1 MTDKEPAKNEKE
13 RNPDEVATQPPPP
26 PDRES
31 LSEHRVSIGGKRID
45 YRAVAGSYTLKD
57 DAGKAKATF
66 FFVSYTRSGVA
77 DPGRRPI
84 TFAFNG
90 GPGSSSVWL
99 HMGLLG
105 PRRIDL
111 GDAVTPT
118 PPPYRVIENLY
129 SLLDET
135 DLVFIDPVSTGY
147 SRALPGEDPKQ
158 FHGVKEDVETV
169 AEFIRL
175 HTTRAKRWESPKFV
189 AGESYGTTRAA
200 ALSGHLLDR
209 HGFYL
214 NGVILI
220 SAILMF
226 QTALPNPG
234 NDLPYVL
241 ALPTMAATAWYHERL
256 GPQFKKLRALTDE
269 VEEFALGEYARVL
282 LLGSRASD
290 RERAA
295 VAGRLSR
302 YTGISRDFIERTDLR
317 VTPQRF
323 FKELLREERRTV
335 GRLDTRFTG
344 IDPDAAGEQVSYDP
358 ALAMI
363 MGPYTAAANHYL
375 RADLGFESDLVY
387 EPLTDK
393 VRPWS
398 YGDAGT
404 NRYLDVASTLRDAI
418 SRNRAMNVFLGS
430 GYYDLA
436 TPFAAAEW
444 TLDHMG
450 LDPSLRDN
458 LVTKR
463 YDAGHMMYI
472 HEPSIRQMRKDLVE
486 FVRDSTP
493 RS

>member
-1 MTDKEPAKNEKE
+1 
-13 RNPDEVATQPPPP
+13 
-26 PDRES
+26 
-31 LSEHRVSIGGKRID
+31 
-45 YRAVAGSYTLKD
+45 
-57 DAGKAKATF
+57 
-66 FFVSYTRSGVA
+66 
-77 DPGRRPI
+77 
-84 TFAFNG
+84 
-90 GPGSSSVWL
+90 
-99 HMGLLG
+99 
-105 PRRIDL
+105 
-111 GDAVTPT
+111 
-118 PPPYRVIENLY
+118 
-129 SLLDET
+129 
-135 DLVFIDPVSTGY
+135 
-147 SRALPGEDPKQ
+147 
-158 FHGVKEDVETV
+158 
-169 AEFIRL
+169 
-175 HTTRAKRWESPKFV
+175 
-189 AGESYGTTRAA
+189 
-200 ALSGHLLDR
+200 
-209 HGFYL
+209 
-214 NGVILI
+214 
-220 SAILMF
+220 
-226 QTALPNPG
+226 
-234 NDLPYVL
+234 
-241 ALPTMAATAWYHERL
+241 
-256 GPQFKKLRALTDE
+256 
-269 VEEFALGEYARVL
+269 
-282 LLGSRASD
+282 
-290 RERAA
+290 
-295 VAGRLSR
+295 
-302 YTGISRDFIERTDLR
+302 
-317 VTPQRF
+317 
-323 FKELLREERRTV
+323 V

-398 YGDAGT
+398 FGDAGT

-418 SRNRAMNVFLGS
+418 SKNRAMNVFLGS

>member
-1 MTDKEPAKNEKE
+1 MTEPEPAKDEKEGSKEPAKE
-13 RNPDEVATQPPPP
+13 TPPP

-31 LSEHRVSIGGKRID
+31 VSEHRVSIGGRRID
-45 YRAVAGSYTLKD
+45 YRAVAGSYTVKD
-57 DAGKAKATF
+57 DADKPKATF
-66 FFVSYTRSGVA
+66 FFVSYTRSGIA
-77 DPGRRPI
+77 DPSRRPI
-84 TFAFNG
+84 TFSFNG

-111 GDAVTPT
+111 GDATTPT
-118 PPPYRVIENLY
+118 PPPYRVIDNVH

-147 SRALPGEDPKQ
+147 SRAVPGEDPKQ

-175 HTTRAKRWESPKFV
+175 HTTRAMRWESPKFV

-226 QTALPNPG
+226 QTAQSNPG
-234 NDLPYVL
+234 NDMPYVL
-241 ALPTMAATAWYHERL
+241 ALPTMAATAWYHKRL
-256 GPQFKKLRALTDE
+256 GSEFKKLRALTDE
-269 VEEFALGEYARVL
+269 VEEFALGDYARVL

-290 RERAA
+290 RERTA

-302 YTGISRDFIERTDLR
+302 YTGISREFIERADLR
-317 VTPQRF
+317 ITAQRF
-323 FKELLREERRTV
+323 FKELLRDERRTV

-344 IDPDAAGEQVSYDP
+344 IDPDAAGEQVGYDP
-358 ALAMI
+358 AMAMI
-363 MGPYTAAANHYL
+363 LGPYTAAANHYL
-375 RADLGFESDLVY
+375 RADLKFESDLVY

-393 VRPWS
+393 VRPWNF
-398 YGDAGT
+398 GEAAT
-404 NRYLDVASTLRDAI
+404 NRYLDVASTLRDAVAK
-418 SRNRAMNVFLGS
+418 NRSMNVFLGS

-444 TLDHMG
+444 TLDHMA
-450 LDPSLRDN
+450 LDASLRGN
-458 LVTKR
+458 LTTKR
-463 YDAGHMMYI
+463 YEAGHMMYI
-472 HEPSIRQMRKDLVE
+472 HEPSIQQMRKDLVE
-486 FVRDSTP
+486 FVRNSTP
-493 RS
+493 RA